1 MNWIPFVQE
10 RQSRFSEQHGEL
22 DERSLVRKGNA
33 AYAAA
38 LGLLMVGDPEAS
50 EWFRR
55 AAACWRESWQGGDL
69 L

>member
-38 LGLLMVGDPEAS
+38 LGLLMVGDPQAS
-50 EWFRR
+50 E
-55 AAACWRESWQGGDL
+55 
-69 L
+69 